1 MKNFYSL
8 QGVENV
14 SGDETTGPKKLGGGG
29 GSAKKCLS
37 SREKQAKQILKKNE
51 LQKVKNKIG
60 CKSANDKLQQA

>member
-37 SREKQAKQILKKNE
+37 IAEKNRQ
-51 LQKVKNKIG
+51 NKF
-60 CKSANDKLQQA
+60 